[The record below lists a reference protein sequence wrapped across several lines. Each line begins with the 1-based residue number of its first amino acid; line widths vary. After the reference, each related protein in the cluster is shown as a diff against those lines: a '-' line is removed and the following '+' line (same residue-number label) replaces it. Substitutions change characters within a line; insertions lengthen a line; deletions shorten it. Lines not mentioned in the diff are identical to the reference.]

1 MENHKAEF
9 ARVTTLDAAEAAIH
23 DLGNLA
29 CLASPTGKPWEGGPQ
44 EPILSSLRNTSVRSC
59 HRLRRIATLAFAS
72 LAMAWQPSHAQSQT
86 PPPIPPTFADVAYG
100 SHPQQLLDFWQAK
113 SSKPT
118 PVIFQIHGGGWIHG
132 PKEALGRNQGFLRSG
147 ISVVH
152 ITYRFA
158 PANPLPG
165 PVMDAARALQFVRS
179 KAAEWNLDP
188 NRVIVSGFSA
198 GGCSALWLA
207 THEDLANP
215 NSSDPVERES
225 TRVSGAMV
233 AAAQTTIEPDLVR
246 DWIGEEAF
254 KHAMIRS
261 AGGFKTNDD
270 LLKAFAGNA
279 DTARLYRKFS
289 PINHLTADDPPILLE
304 YGQLSPEKHG
314 GIHGAEFG
322 VEFKK
327 QADAVGV
334 AQCWLRVDKDE
345 KFTGYP
351 GGAAKFVQT
360 IFNSTGATPTGSSA
374 ATPAGAKPRA
384 ATPVPKTENQN
395 WMPQH
400 DANVAL
406 ARKGGIDV
414 LFIGDSITKC
424 WSREG
429 RDVWAARFAALHAEN
444 FGISGDC
451 TQHVLWRLQ
460 NGELENMHPKV
471 VVVLIGTNNISARD
485 SPADIAQAV
494 GAIVGEIR
502 HHAPASRI
510 LLLGILPNQE
520 FANHPNREKIRA
532 TNHLISQLQ
541 DGDRITYLDF
551 GNRLLQPDGTLTV
564 EIAKDFCHLT
574 PKGYEIFA
582 DAIQPTVESLLP
594 KP

>member
-1 MENHKAEF
+1 M
-9 ARVTTLDAAEAAIH
+9 R
-23 DLGNLA
+23 
-29 CLASPTGKPWEGGPQ
+29 
-44 EPILSSLRNTSVRSC
+44 LRNTTLLDGN
-59 HRLRRIATLAFAS
+59 RLTQFATFAFSALALGLS
-72 LAMAWQPSHAQSQT
+72 LVLAPQSSSAQSQT

-100 SHPQQLLDFWQAK
+100 PDPRQVLDFWQAK
-113 SSKPT
+113 SAKPT
-118 PVIFQIHGGGWIHG
+118 PLIFQIHGGGWIHG
-132 PKEALGRNQGFLRSG
+132 PKEPLGRDQGFLRLG

-152 ITYRFA
+152 ITYRFT
-158 PANPLPG
+158 PANPLPA

-188 NRVIVSGFSA
+188 DRVIVSGFSA

-233 AAAQTTIEPDLVR
+233 AAAQSTIEPDLVR
-246 DWIGEEAF
+246 EWAGEEAF
-254 KHAMIRS
+254 KHAMICS
-261 AGGFKTNDD
+261 AGGFKNNDD
-270 LLKAFAGNA
+270 LLKAFAA
-279 DTARLYRKFS
+279 DPATARLYREFS
-289 PINHLTADDPPILLE
+289 PVNHLTADDPPILLE
-304 YGQLSPEKHG
+304 YGALSPGKHG

-345 KFTGYP
+345 KLTGYP
-351 GGAAKFVQT
+351 GGRAKFVET
-360 IFNSTGATPTGSSA
+360 IFNSTGATPASSSA
-374 ATPAGAKPRA
+374 TTPAGAKPRA
-384 ATPVPKTENQN
+384 ATPVPKTESPN

-400 DANVAL
+400 EANLAL

-460 NGELENMHPKV
+460 NGELETIHPKV
-471 VVVLIGTNNISARD
+471 VVLLIGTNNIGAHD

-494 GAIVGEIR
+494 GAITGEIR
-502 HHAPASRI
+502 HRAPDTRF
-510 LLLGILPNQE
+510 LLLGILPNHE
-520 FANHPNREKIRA
+520 LATHPNREIIRT
-532 TNHLISQLQ
+532 TNALISKLQ
-541 DGDRITYLDF
+541 DGDHITYLDI
-551 GNRLLQPDGTLTV
+551 GDKLLQPDGTLTV
-564 EIAKDFCHLT
+564 EMTKDFCHLT

-582 DAIQPTVESLLP
+582 DAIQPTVESLLH